1 MRCIARPWWRLRISR
16 CPVYSRR
23 KPNQQHNMYWKWNLS
38 VSHNS
43 NNNNNSRRVTLLHGL
58 IHSISYHPLRD
69 TIVAMSI
76 HWVLTILMIHYPRW
90 LILYIRLINA
100 LYVITFPPHP
110 PRPEIIIANG
120 IHLYHNSL
128 VCIHIATSYSKLV
141 PLSFIMYNNP
151 ISSFAPPTL
160 TTFTHNKIAFH
171 PSRHPSIL
179 YHLHHHHRNRIRH
192 HQGNQTLIHL
202 HGVYHHFQGYPP
214 IGHRV
219 DRKRLPFHH
228 TLTHD
233 WMPFIH
239 HYNVLLVIK
248 NSIERQMSSSTL
260 QMNTTGKNLID
271 ASFPVAHIP
280 NTMLLVKDLSII
292 HYVLMIRIHQQKPL
306 LLHHQQ
312 QHKGSL
318 ETCTFTAYKKK
329 CNW

>member
-1 MRCIARPWWRLRISR
+1 MRCIARPWWRLRIFR

-23 KPNQQHNMYWKWNLS
+23 KRNQQHNMYWKWKLS
-38 VSHNS
+38 VSHNTS
-43 NNNNNSRRVTLLHGL
+43 NSSRRVTLLHGL
-58 IHSISYHPLRD
+58 PHSISYHPLRD
-69 TIVAMSI
+69 ITVATNI

-110 PRPEIIIANG
+110 SRREIIIANA

-128 VCIHIATSYSKLV
+128 VCIHIAISYSKLV
-141 PLSFIMYNNP
+141 PLSFIIYNNP
-151 ISSFAPPTL
+151 ISSFPLPTL
-160 TTFTHNKIAFH
+160 TTFTHNKNVFH

-179 YHLHHHHRNRIRH
+179 YHLHHHHQNRIRH
-192 HQGNQTLIHL
+192 PGNQTLIHL

-219 DRKRLPFHH
+219 DRKRSPFHH
-228 TLTHD
+228 TSTHD

-248 NSIERQMSSSTL
+248 NSTAKQTSSSTS

-271 ASFPVAHIP
+271 ASFPVAHIL
-280 NTMLLVKDLSII
+280 NTMPLGKDWSII
-292 HYVLMIRIHQQKPL
+292 HCVLMIRIHQQKPL

-312 QHKGSL
+312 Q
-318 ETCTFTAYKKK
+318 
-329 CNW
+329 